1 MATEAFLRKPHNE
14 KVDVYSFGI
23 VCWQLLVMNPQPFKE
38 YLEQGSLEIFTEAVC
53 VRGERPSLTGQ
64 PKKVKKF
71 IQRLWDS
78 DPELRPDFESI
89 ISELNNVML
98 ELTLIDPD
106 AINFWK
112 FSFEGK
118 TEVPF
123 EDFFSNLCGHLGI
136 DLDLNETKDIQK
148 RKCMEVLSSVTDVHN
163 QKIVPLEKFG
173 LLLKWF
179 GPLTFKTK
187 TIVDKIFEIVSEPWF
202 HGEVSRDALSH
213 LEDNFKG
220 KKDHFLVRF
229 SLSEP
234 IEQHPFTITMYTST
248 ECKNYHL
255 TFDLSTGDY
264 SVSFKDKKKEV
275 VTVSDPDIHA
285 LINFKLKKPLRLK
298 TPIKSNLAQIIFG
311 TIQDISY
318 QSMN

>member
-1 MATEAFLRKPHNE
+1 MAPEALLRKPHNE

-53 VRGERPSLTGQ
+53 NRGERPSLTGQ

-71 IQRLWDS
+71 IQRLWDD
-78 DPELRPDFESI
+78 DPEKRPDFESI
-89 ISELNNVML
+89 IEELNEIML
-98 ELTLIDPD
+98 ESTLIDPD
-106 AINFWK
+106 ARNFWK

-136 DLDLNETKDIQK
+136 EIDLNIPEDLQK
-148 RKCMEVLSSVTDVHN
+148 RKCMEVLSIVTDVHN
-163 QKIVPLEKFG
+163 QKIVSLEKFG

-187 TIVDKIFEIVSEPWF
+187 NIIDKIHEIVTEEWF
-202 HGEVSRDALSH
+202 HGEVSRATLNE
-213 LEDNFKG
+213 LEESYKG

-229 SLSEP
+229 SQSEP
-234 IEQHPFTITMYTST
+234 IEQHPFTITMYTSS
-248 ECKNYHL
+248 ECKNYHI
-255 TFDLSTGDY
+255 TFDVTTGDY
-264 SVSFKDKKKEV
+264 SVSFKDKKKELV
-275 VTVSDPDIHA
+275 VLSDPDIHA
-285 LINFKLKKPLRLK
+285 LINLKLRSPLRLK
-298 TPIKSNLAQIIFG
+298 VPIKSKLIRIIFG
-311 TIQDISY
+311 TITDISY
-318 QSMN
+318 Q